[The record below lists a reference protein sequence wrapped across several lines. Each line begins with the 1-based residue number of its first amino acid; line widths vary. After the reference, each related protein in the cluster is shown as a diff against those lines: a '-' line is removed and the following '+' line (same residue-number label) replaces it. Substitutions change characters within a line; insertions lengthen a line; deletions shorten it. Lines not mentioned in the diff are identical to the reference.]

1 MGSFSDFFT
10 GSQGK
15 MKPFNKQALQQLMQ
29 LIQNGGGLNQSSL
42 YGSGSNFLQSI
53 LSNQPGAFESFEAPY
68 KEQFEQQ
75 TVPMIAERFAGM
87 GTGGGASSS
96 SGLQQALAQAGK
108 GLSTN
113 LAALRGGLQM
123 QAAPQ
128 ALAYSQ
134 QPIQNLLQAL
144 GLIPGQYYEQP
155 GQGGFLQGGLN
166 SFMHGMGQ
174 NFGF

>member
-1 MGSFSDFFT
+1 MADFTDFLFGSK
-10 GSQGK
+10 GK
-15 MKPFNKQALQQLMQ
+15 MKPFNKQSLQKLME
-29 LIQNGGGLNQSSL
+29 LIQGGGGLNQSPL
-42 YGSGSNFLQSI
+42 YGAGSDFLQSI
-53 LSNQPGAFESFEAPY
+53 LSGSPEAFAAFEKPY
-68 KEQFEQQ
+68 MEQFEQQ
-75 TVPMIAERFAGM
+75 IVPGIAEGFAGM

-96 SGLQQALAQAGK
+96 SALQQTLAQAGK

-113 LAALRGGLQM
+113 LAALKSGLQM

-144 GLIPGQYYEQP
+144 GLIPGQYYEKP

-174 NFGF
+174 GFGF